1 MKASLK
7 GLSLALALLLTAA
20 TSALAQTVYGSIVGT
35 VTDTSGGAIP
45 AATLTLTNLGTNES
59 RTAQSDSGGNF
70 TFVNLLPGNYGI
82 TAEKT
87 GFKKLVR
94 NPIEIQVNSAVRVD
108 AAMEVGDSMQT
119 VQVTAEVPLVQT
131 QNATIGTEVEARQ
144 VADLALNGR
153 NVLNLIELAPGVVP
167 QGNTLNGGNAVTA
180 GLTMLNYQM
189 GGGQADQSAAYVDGA
204 PVNVSYENGAG
215 WVPVQDAVQEF
226 RIVTND
232 VGPEFGRFAGGV
244 VNISTKSG
252 TNTLHGTVYDY
263 LRNQDLNANTFF
275 NNKAALPRAI
285 YQQNEYGAA
294 VGGPVKKNKTFYF
307 ASWEQ
312 IDLRQAST
320 TSTTVPTLAMRTGDF
335 SQAKIPSIFDPL
347 TTAVNASG
355 VAQRS
360 PFPGNIIPANR
371 QNPTALVMENLL
383 FPAPTNTGC

>member
-1 MKASLK
+1 MER
-7 GLSLALALLLTAA
+7 
-20 TSALAQTVYGSIVGT
+20 
-35 VTDTSGGAIP
+35 AIP
-45 AATLTLTNLGTNES
+45 AATVTLTNLGTNES

-252 TNTLHGTVYDY
+252 TNTIHGTAYDY

-275 NNKAALPRAI
+275 NNKAGLPRAI

-294 VGGPVKKNKTFYF
+294 IGGPDKKEQNVLFRELGADRLA
-307 ASWEQ
+307 ASFHHVHHRADSRHAHGRFLAGENSVHLRPAHYGRKREQ
-312 IDLRQAST
+312 GLRSA
-320 TSTTVPTLAMRTGDF
+320 R
-335 SQAKIPSIFDPL
+335 
-347 TTAVNASG
+347 
-355 VAQRS
+355 
-360 PFPGNIIPANR
+360 
-371 QNPTALVMENLL
+371 L
-383 FPAPTNTGC
+383 FPATSFRPIARTPRPW